1 MKLSVY
7 CDGGARGNP
16 GPAAAAFV
24 VIDEQGRVIKREGK
38 FLGRATNNQ
47 AEYQAV
53 IMALEW
59 LQERDYSNEPEVLLN
74 LDSRL
79 LVSQLKG
86 EYKIKNKALQELIL
100 KIRKKEKRLK
110 VSYQLVPRSQNKI
123 ADFLVNR
130 VLDENTG

>member
-59 LQERDYSNEPEVLLN
+59 LQEKDYSNEPEVLLN

-100 KIRKKEKRLK
+100 KVRKKEKRLK
-110 VSYQLVPRSQNKI
+110 VSYQLIPRSQNKI